1 MCMHCRNPLH
11 LTRRSLLVGSAT
23 AFAAGMT
30 SRPILA
36 QTAAATAPN
45 AISPDEALQR
55 IMEGNSRYIAGTLA
69 NKDFS
74 VGRAARAVAQYPIA
88 AILSCADSRVSP
100 ELAFDQAPGELFVVR
115 LAGNFVNNDGLA
127 SIEYG
132 TRFLGVPLIMVLGH
146 SDCGAMAAAIKVVQ
160 ENTSLPG
167 HLPDLVNALKPA
179 IETAR
184 QRSPA
189 DLLQEATAENVR
201 INVRRLSSADPVVS
215 EKVRQDKV
223 KVVGGVYDIGTGRVS
238 LV

>member
-1 MCMHCRNPLH
+1 
-11 LTRRSLLVGSAT
+11 
-23 AFAAGMT
+23 
-30 SRPILA
+30 
-36 QTAAATAPN
+36 
-45 AISPDEALQR
+45 
-55 IMEGNSRYIAGTLA
+55 
-69 NKDFS
+69 
-74 VGRAARAVAQYPIA
+74 
-88 AILSCADSRVSP
+88 
-100 ELAFDQAPGELFVVR
+100 
-115 LAGNFVNNDGLA
+115 LA

-184 QRSPA
+184 QQSPA